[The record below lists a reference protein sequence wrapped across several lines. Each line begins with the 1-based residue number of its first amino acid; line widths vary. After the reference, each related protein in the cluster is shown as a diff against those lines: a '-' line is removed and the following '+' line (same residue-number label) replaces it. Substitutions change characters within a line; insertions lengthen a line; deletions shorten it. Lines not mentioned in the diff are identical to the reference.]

1 MNRATVSKQFI
12 CPRRAVQLLIIA
24 VLVLALTAYVAPTAA
39 QDSTRTHTVQAGE
52 NLYRIALQYGLTVA
66 DLIASND
73 IPDPT
78 RIFAG
83 QVLTIPLSAPVSEE
97 MLHNAAVNPA
107 PDASVYHT
115 VQPGEALTSI
125 AQDYGLSWLDL
136 AAANGLGDPGHIIT
150 GQRLLIPSAAAAD
163 TTEAAEAWVA
173 IPLDEF
179 GIQDQV
185 AAINPAPGALHQSA
199 PAADAGSAANTTS
212 DIPDQVAAVEPV
224 PSVTDLGILPAE
236 PAPAPAQQAAAP
248 PAPGPNDRTHIVRA
262 GEHLAGIAAQY
273 GLSYTALVTANNI
286 TDPNHIFS
294 GQRLIIPGQGNAPAP
309 AQQAAAPA
317 PSSGE
322 RTHVVQAGEHLAS
335 IAAQYGL
342 SYPTLAMAN
351 NISNPN
357 HIFSGQQLI
366 IPAQDYAPGS
376 YVPQQAAAPPAAAPT
391 ITTGKQ
397 VVVDLSDQ
405 RVYAYEDGVLLRN
418 VLVSTG
424 TAAFPTVQGN
434 YKVYLKYESQ
444 TMSGP
449 GYNLPGV
456 PYVLYFY
463 KGYSLHGTYWHN
475 NFGTPMSHGCVNM
488 PTPEAQW
495 LFNWAPIGTPVRVQW

>member
-1 MNRATVSKQFI
+1 MNRATVSKRFVS
-12 CPRRAVQLLIIA
+12 PRRAVQILFIT
-24 VLVLALTAYVAPTAA
+24 VLAVSLAAHVKPVAA
-39 QDSTRTHTVQAGE
+39 QESTRTHTVQAGE

-66 DLIASND
+66 DLIANND

-83 QVLTIPLSAPVSEE
+83 QILTIPIGAPESEE
-97 MLHNAAVNPA
+97 TLHNAAVNPA
-107 PDASVYHT
+107 PDASMYHT
-115 VQPGEALTSI
+115 VQPGETLTSI
-125 AQDYGLSWLDL
+125 AQGYGLGWLDL
-136 AAANGLGDPGHIIT
+136 AAANGLGDPSHITT
-150 GQRLLIPSAAAAD
+150 GQRLLIPSATAAD
-163 TTEAAEAWVA
+163 TSEAAEAWVA

-185 AAINPAPGALHQSA
+185 AASNPAPGALNQSA
-199 PAADAGSAANTTS
+199 PAADASA
-212 DIPDQVAAVEPV
+212 PPVAI
-224 PSVTDLGILPAE
+224 DLGIMPVE
-236 PAPAPAQQAAAP
+236 PAPAQQAAAP
-248 PAPGPNDRTHIVRA
+248 PVPRPNDRTHVVQA

-286 TDPNHIFS
+286 SNPNHIYS
-294 GQRLIIPGQGNAPAP
+294 GQRLIIPGQGSAPAP
-309 AQQAAAPA
+309 AQQAAAPRTPA
-317 PSSGE
+317 AGD

-335 IAAQYGL
+335 IAARYGL

-357 HIFSGQQLI
+357 HIYSGQRLV

-376 YVPQQAAAPPAAAPT
+376 YVPQQAAASSAPAPT
-391 ITTGKQ
+391 ITSGKQ
-397 VVVDLSDQ
+397 VIVDLSDQ
-405 RVYAYEDGVLLRN
+405 RVYAYENGVLLRN

-463 KGYSLHGTYWHN
+463 KGYSLHGTYWHS